1 MTFRERIIL
10 ISNKKN
16 KTIVSASIVL
26 GIAFAFSAL
35 LGFFRTRIL
44 YDFFFASHVLEL
56 DAFNAAFR
64 LPDLIFK
71 LLVAGALSASF
82 IPVYSNYRHREKKTA
97 DQIASTVINLL
108 FIVFTVTAI
117 LVFIFARPLSGLIAK
132 GFDPYQINVMVK
144 LTRILL
150 ISQIFFL
157 LSSFVTSI
165 LHVNQLFIIP
175 SLSPILYNITIILSI
190 YLLAPIFGIT
200 GVAWGCVIGAL
211 IHLCVQLPTLKN
223 QGFNY
228 QLIINRSLSGVKEI
242 IRLMIPRTL
251 SVGLGEI
258 ENTVTLFFTSIL
270 PAGSLSLLN
279 LALQLMYMPSRIFS
293 TTIGQAS
300 LPILSKKIAQ
310 NKHKTF
316 RKIVVRTI
324 FQSIFIALPIA
335 VIILV
340 LRLTLVRI
348 VFGTKNFPWEATK
361 LTANTLGFLTPAI
374 FCQAIIQIIIRAFYA
389 LHNTKTPLKIS
400 LIALVINV
408 ITSFVFIKFTNFGI
422 MGLAISSSLSNIIQ
436 CSGLIITF
444 ALIVKGFD
452 WPLIY
457 LKITKIFFASLLMG
471 FITWLSLNFFD
482 KFIFNTTRVIDV
494 LLVFSFSALVGI
506 ISYFCLS
513 LLFKIDEAKS
523 YIRQLYKITHFISSK

>member
-1 MTFRERIIL
+1 M
-10 ISNKKN
+10 
-16 KTIVSASIVL
+16 VL
-26 GIAFAFSAL
+26 GVAFAFSAL

-44 YDFFFASHVLEL
+44 YDFFFASHILEL

-82 IPVYSNYRHREKKTA
+82 IPVYSNYIHKDKKTA
-97 DQIASTVINLL
+97 DEIASTVINLL
-108 FIVFTVTAI
+108 FIVFIIAA
-117 LVFIFARPLSGLIAK
+117 LVIFIFARPLSNLIAQ
-132 GFDPYQINVMVK
+132 GFDPYQISIMVR

-165 LHVNQLFIIP
+165 LHVNQIFIIP
-175 SLSPILYNITIILSI
+175 ALSPILYNITIILSI
-190 YLLAPIFGIT
+190 YLLSPTFGIA
-200 GVAWGCVIGAL
+200 GVAWGCVFGSL
-211 IHLCVQLPTLKN
+211 IHFFIQIPTLKN

-228 QLIINRSLSGVKEI
+228 QLIIKRSLTGVKEI
-242 IRLMIPRTL
+242 IRLMVPRTL

-279 LALQLMYMPSRIFS
+279 LALQLMYLPSRIFS
-293 TTIGQAS
+293 TTVGQAS

-310 NKHKTF
+310 NKHKAF
-316 RKIVVRTI
+316 KRIVIRTI

-335 VIILV
+335 VMILV

-361 LTANTLGFLTPAI
+361 LTANTLGFLVPAI
-374 FCQAIIQIIIRAFYA
+374 LCQAIIQIIIRAFYA

-400 LIALVINV
+400 LVALVVNIF
-408 ITSFVFIKFTNFGI
+408 TSFMFIKFTNFGI

-436 CSGLIITF
+436 CVGLVVAF

-457 LKITKIFFASLLMG
+457 SKITKIFFASFLMG
-471 FITWLSLNFFD
+471 IVTWLSLNFFD
-482 KFIFNTTRVIDV
+482 RFIFNTTRVIDV
-494 LLVFSFSALVGI
+494 MLVFSFSVILGI
-506 ISYFCLS
+506 ISYFCFS
-513 LLFKIDEAKS
+513 LFFKIDEING
-523 YIRQLYKITHFISSK
+523 YLRQFKKITHFISSK